1 MDAIVLE
8 AVVRD
13 VAVDRCGSTSG
24 PRQESIPEL
33 NCSPRASFVDDL
45 KASIGKSGFKAQIV
59 FMPIAKHRS
68 AAVPYTIAADPFP
81 GIMKELDHA
90 KLV

>member
-1 MDAIVLE
+1 VLE

-24 PRQESIPEL
+24 LRQGSIPEL

-45 KASIGKSGFKAQIV
+45 KASIGKSGFKAQVI
-59 FMPIAKHRS
+59 FMPIAKYRS
-68 AAVPYTIAADPFP
+68 AAVPYTFAADPFP
-81 GIMKELDHA
+81 GITKELGHA
-90 KLV
+90 KLVEK